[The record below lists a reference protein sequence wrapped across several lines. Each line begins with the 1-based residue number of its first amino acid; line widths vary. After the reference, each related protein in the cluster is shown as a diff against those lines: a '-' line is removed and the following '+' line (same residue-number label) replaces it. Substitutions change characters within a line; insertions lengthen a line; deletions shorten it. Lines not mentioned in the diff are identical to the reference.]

1 LPWGEASPER
11 RMAGSD
17 VLRVA
22 WKGVAVGLG
31 EEEDRCA
38 LSVQKSMTK
47 RGDHGEI
54 DEALFI
60 EGGMEID
67 LDAN

>member
-1 LPWGEASPER
+1 
-11 RMAGSD
+11 MAGFD
-17 VLRVA
+17 VLHVA
-22 WKGVAVGLG
+22 WKGVAVELD

-38 LSVQKSMTK
+38 LSVQKSMAN

-67 LDAN
+67 LGAN

>member
-1 LPWGEASPER
+1 
-11 RMAGSD
+11 
-17 VLRVA
+17 LRVA
-22 WKGVAVGLG
+22 WKGVAVELE